1 MRLNRGTILLLLAS
15 LIVIVAV
22 VLLNNQRTSAP
33 DVTPTAT
40 ESAGAG
46 PVFPT
51 IADVNN
57 QGSIVKFEVT
67 DTAANTKV
75 VMTKD
80 AANIWTITESA
91 SPSQLPTD
99 QTKAVGTMS
108 VLASMTALDSFTTD
122 KLADF
127 GLDQPKYTMALTDKD
142 NKTYTLK
149 IGNPTPAN
157 PRYYALV
164 DDNTTT
170 VYILSKDL
178 IDGLIK
184 QISEPP
190 YVPSPTP
197 TATFTATANPYS
209 EVDQTATAVMD
220 QQTATAMAEI
230 TVEATQEAT
239 AEAVSPTVAP
249 TSAPTV
255 KATEATPEA
264 TP

>member
-22 VLLNNQRTSAP
+22 ALLNSQRTSAP

-40 ESAGAG
+40 QSEGAG
-46 PVFPT
+46 PIFPT

-57 QGSIVKFEVT
+57 QGNIVRFEVA
-67 DTAANTKV
+67 DVAANLKV

-80 AANIWTITESA
+80 AANVWTVTESA
-91 SPSQLPTD
+91 SPSQLATD

-108 VLASMTALDSFTTD
+108 VLASLTALDSFTTD

-127 GLDQPKYTMALTDKD
+127 GLDQPKYTMMLTDKD
-142 NKTYTLK
+142 NKTYTVK
-149 IGNPTPAN
+149 VGNQSPAN

-170 VYILSKDL
+170 VYVLSKDL

-190 YVPSPTP
+190 FVPSPTP

-220 QQTATAMAEI
+220 QQTATALAEI

-239 AEAVSPTVAP
+239 AEAVSA
-249 TSAPTV
+249 TSAPS
-255 KATEATPEA
+255 EATPET

>member
-1 MRLNRGTILLLLAS
+1 MRLNRGTILLVLVS

-22 VLLNNQRTSAP
+22 VMLNNQRTSAP

-40 ESAGAG
+40 LGAGAG
-46 PVFPT
+46 PIFPT

-57 QGSIVKFEVT
+57 QGNIVKFEVT
-67 DTAANTKV
+67 DNTANQKV

-80 AANIWTITESA
+80 AANVWKIEESA
-91 SPSQLPTD
+91 APSELATD

-108 VLASMTALDSFTTD
+108 VLASLTALDSFTTD

-127 GLDQPKYTMALTDKD
+127 GLDQPKYTMVLTDKD

-149 IGNPTPAN
+149 VGNQSPAN
-157 PRYYALV
+157 PRYYGLV

-170 VYILSKDL
+170 VYVLSKDL

-184 QISEPP
+184 QITQPP

-230 TVEATQEAT
+230 TVEATQESTAEATPVAT
-239 AEAVSPTVAP
+239 AEGTA
-249 TSAPTV
+249 
-255 KATEATPEA
+255 EATP
-264 TP
+264 

>member
-22 VLLNNQRTSAP
+22 ALLNSQRTSAP

-40 ESAGAG
+40 LGAGAG
-46 PVFPT
+46 PIFPT

-57 QGSIVKFEVT
+57 QGTIVKFEVT
-67 DTAANTKV
+67 NTVDNQKV

-80 AANIWTITESA
+80 AANVWTITKSA
-91 SPSQLPTD
+91 SPSELATD

-108 VLASMTALDSFTTD
+108 VLASLTALDSFTTD
-122 KLADF
+122 TLADF
-127 GLDQPKYTMALTDKD
+127 GLDQPKYTMVLTDKD

-149 IGNPTPAN
+149 IGNQSPAN
-157 PRYYALV
+157 PRYYGLV

-170 VYILSKDL
+170 VYVLSKDL

-184 QISEPP
+184 QITEPP

-239 AEAVSPTVAP
+239 AEAVSPTLAP
-249 TSAPTV
+249 TTAPTV
-255 KATEATPEA
+255 AATEATAEA